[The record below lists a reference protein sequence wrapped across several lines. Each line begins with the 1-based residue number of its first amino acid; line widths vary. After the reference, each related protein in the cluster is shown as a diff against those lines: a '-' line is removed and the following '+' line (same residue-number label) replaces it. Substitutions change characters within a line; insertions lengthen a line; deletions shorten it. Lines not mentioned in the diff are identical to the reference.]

1 MGRVYIQ
8 LNTELVGEELE
19 NRTLL
24 ANRLMLEDIY
34 ERSIPRTP
42 MKSSNLRHNVSR
54 RVEGKNAIIEWK
66 ERYAAAQELG
76 GRRTKSG
83 KFVEFK
89 NYTTPGTGKDYAKNA
104 VKESMVDIERFY
116 RGLI

>member
-1 MGRVYIQ
+1 MGRVFIQ
-8 LNTELVGEELE
+8 LNTELVGNELD
-19 NRTLL
+19 NKIML
-24 ANRLMLEDIY
+24 ANRQLLEDIY
-34 ERSIPRTP
+34 ERSLYRTP
-42 MKSSNLRHNVSR
+42 MNTSNLRHNVSR
-54 RVEGKNAIIEWK
+54 RVEGKSAIIEWR

-76 GRRTKSG
+76 GRKTKSG